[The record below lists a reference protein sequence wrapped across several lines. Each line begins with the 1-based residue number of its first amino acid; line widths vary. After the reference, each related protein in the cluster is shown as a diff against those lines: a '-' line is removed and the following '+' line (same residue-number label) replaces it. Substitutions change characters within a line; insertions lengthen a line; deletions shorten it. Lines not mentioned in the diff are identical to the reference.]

1 MTRIAPANG
10 EVRSP
15 MPPCGGMRA
24 AAARF
29 APLIATLCFAVVV
42 CPKVVGGPPDPHMV
56 QSTLAGTQL
65 TADDAEALEERLR
78 GNPHDAT
85 ARLQLIGYHSFRQW
99 TDSTSVQRHGQ
110 LVLWMIRN
118 DPRSPLLAMPYGHID
133 PLRASEMY
141 ERAKESWLEHL
152 EREPDDAVLLGHAAA
167 LLGNP
172 TSLFERVADRD
183 LAVSLLERA
192 QEADPGNA
200 EWPFKLGHMHWLG
213 GSRSMAGPDET
224 TAAKA
229 LSHFE
234 RAYRLGG
241 GAYGPLA
248 LISVMRAAFAAGRV
262 ADARA
267 YAVEAM
273 ASEDPLHRDGDT
285 RHRANIL
292 LGRIALAEGDLEEA
306 GKYLLAAGQRQG
318 SPSLST
324 FGPNMRLAQE
334 LLERGERDVV
344 LAYFELCRA
353 FWKEDRL
360 DQWAALVRAGSMPD
374 FGGNLLY

>member
-99 TDSTSVQRHGQ
+99 TDSTSAQRHGQ

-172 TSLFERVADRD
+172 TSLFERVADRK
-183 LAVSLLERA
+183 ARPRSRRSVPTCVWRKNCSSAANAMSSWRTSSFAERSGRRTDWTSGRLWSA
-192 QEADPGNA
+192 RGACPTSAATCSIE
-200 EWPFKLGHMHWLG
+200 G
-213 GSRSMAGPDET
+213 GV
-224 TAAKA
+224 K
-229 LSHFE
+229 
-234 RAYRLGG
+234 
-241 GAYGPLA
+241 
-248 LISVMRAAFAAGRV
+248 V
-262 ADARA
+262 
-267 YAVEAM
+267 
-273 ASEDPLHRDGDT
+273 
-285 RHRANIL
+285 
-292 LGRIALAEGDLEEA
+292 
-306 GKYLLAAGQRQG
+306 
-318 SPSLST
+318 
-324 FGPNMRLAQE
+324 
-334 LLERGERDVV
+334 ERD
-344 LAYFELCRA
+344 
-353 FWKEDRL
+353 
-360 DQWAALVRAGSMPD
+360 
-374 FGGNLLY
+374 

>member
-1 MTRIAPANG
+1 
-10 EVRSP
+10 
-15 MPPCGGMRA
+15 MRA

-65 TADDAEALEERLR
+65 TADDAEALDERLR

-99 TDSTSVQRHGQ
+99 TDSTSAQRHGQ

-192 QEADPGNA
+192 QEADPDNA
-200 EWPFKLGHMHWLG
+200 EWPFKLGHMPDRRKARPRSRRSVPTCVWRKNCSSAANAMSSWRTSSFAEHSGRRTGWTSGRLWSARGACPTSAATCSIEG
-213 GSRSMAGPDET
+213 GV
-224 TAAKA
+224 K
-229 LSHFE
+229 
-234 RAYRLGG
+234 
-241 GAYGPLA
+241 
-248 LISVMRAAFAAGRV
+248 V
-262 ADARA
+262 
-267 YAVEAM
+267 
-273 ASEDPLHRDGDT
+273 
-285 RHRANIL
+285 
-292 LGRIALAEGDLEEA
+292 
-306 GKYLLAAGQRQG
+306 
-318 SPSLST
+318 
-324 FGPNMRLAQE
+324 
-334 LLERGERDVV
+334 ERD
-344 LAYFELCRA
+344 
-353 FWKEDRL
+353 
-360 DQWAALVRAGSMPD
+360 
-374 FGGNLLY
+374 